1 MGSMKIIRSNR
12 KTISLCINRQG
23 EAEVRAPYLCPQ
35 RVIDRFLE
43 EHRDWLERNLAAYQ
57 PPKEYTDQELK
68 DLRRRAKDWFPTRTA
83 YYAQIMGVRPSGV
96 KITSAKTRYGSC
108 SPKGGICFSLYL
120 MEKSER
126 ARDYVVVHELA
137 HLLRRDH
144 SKEFYKIVASV
155 LPDYKERIKELKQ

>member
-1 MGSMKIIRSNR
+1 M
-12 KTISLCINRQG
+12 
-23 EAEVRAPYLCPQ
+23 RAPYLCP
-35 RVIDRFLE
+35 RSVIDRFLDTHRE
-43 EHRDWLERNLAAYQ
+43 WKEHSAQELAELRRQA
-57 PPKEYTDQELK
+57 KEY
-68 DLRRRAKDWFPTRTA
+68 FPARVA
-83 YYAQIMGVRPSGV
+83 YYAQIMGVRPAGV
-96 KITSAKTRYGSC
+96 KITAAKTRYGSC

-155 LPDYKERIKELKQ
+155 MPDYKERIKELKSND

>member
-1 MGSMKIIRSNR
+1 MKIIRSNR
-12 KTISLCINRQG
+12 KTISLRINRQG
-23 EAEVRAPYLCPQ
+23 EAEVRAPYLCP
-35 RVIDRFLE
+35 RSVIDRFLDT
-43 EHRDWLERNLAAYQ
+43 HREWLERQLADWQ
-57 PPKEYTDQELK
+57 PPKEHSAQELAE
-68 DLRRRAKDWFPTRTA
+68 LRRQAKEYFPARVA
-83 YYAQIMGVRPSGV
+83 YYAQIMGVRPAGV
-96 KITSAKTRYGSC
+96 KITAAKTRYGSC

-155 LPDYKERIKELKQ
+155 MPDYKERIKELKSND

>member
-1 MGSMKIIRSNR
+1 MKIIKSNR
-12 KTISLCINRQG
+12 KTISLRINRQG

-43 EHRDWLERNLAAYQ
+43 DHRDWLERQLVQWQ
-57 PPKEYTDQELK
+57 PPKEYTAVELA
-68 DLRRRAKDWFPTRTA
+68 DLRRRAKEYFPPRAA
-83 YYAQIMGVRPSGV
+83 YYAQIMGVRPAGV
-96 KITSAKTRYGSC
+96 KITSARTRYGSC
-108 SPKGGICFSLYL
+108 SPQGGICFSLYL

-144 SKEFYKIVASV
+144 SKEFYKIVAAV
-155 LPDYKERIKELKQ
+155 LPDYKERIKELKGND